1 MVFENHMP
9 KFKNSNAKLEQIF
22 TFYVNQH
29 YGITNSQRLRKL
41 GILSPLEDPL
51 RPRGS
56 KWCLWGGQKTLLQR
70 LLAQNQCKR
79 ICKETTIRKKVAKL
93 NLIFVMFYFMQTT
106 PEMVW
111 YCKICHK
118 HHTFS
123 CVAFCFF
130 ATRNVECA
138 MKSLPSFIGKKHLRL
153 RILSSTFFL
162 GDYDTA
168 VRFYA
173 ILISF
178 WLQLWSKDHSV

>member
-79 ICKETTIRKKVAKL
+79 ICKETTIQKKS
-93 NLIFVMFYFMQTT
+93 
-106 PEMVW
+106 
-111 YCKICHK
+111 CKIESH
-118 HHTFS
+118 
-123 CVAFCFF
+123 FCYVLLYANHPRNGMVLQNLPQTSYFFLCCLLFF

-153 RILSSTFFL
+153 RILSSTFFF